1 MKVFAVRRLA
11 AVEPAS
17 YLRDRIIQKMRRAAA
32 GLATLNTRVD
42 EGRALR
48 DRANQANRTV
58 DRAFWIYLR

>member
-1 MKVFAVRRLA
+1 MKAFAVRRSA

-17 YLRDRIIQKMRRAAA
+17 YLRHRITKKLRGAAA
-32 GLATLNTRVD
+32 RLAALNARVD

-48 DRANQANRTV
+48 DRANQASRSV